1 MDRSDR
7 AHVLIAGGGVAAL
20 EAALALRA
28 LAEDRVSVELLAP
41 GPHFWYRPLAVAE
54 PFALGEARHFELSTL
69 AAEAGATFSP
79 GELVSVDAARRLAY
93 TSPRGA
99 VPYSMLLIACG
110 AVPKPAVDGALTF
123 RGPADTEKIERLL
136 AELEA
141 GEVRRVAFAVPSGAV
156 WSLPAYELALM
167 TASWLARRG
176 IAGAEVA
183 LVTPE
188 NEPLHLFGREA
199 SDAVRALLEERGI
212 ALHTHAHPAV
222 ARDGELLLV
231 ADGIVVADRV
241 VALPRLR
248 GPRIGGI
255 PQTFEGFIP
264 VDVHGR
270 VHGVEDVY
278 AAGDITTFP
287 VKQGGIASQQA
298 DAAAEAI
305 AAKTGVDMM
314 PSPFRPVLRGL
325 LLTGAEPRY
334 LRGELAGG
342 AGEVSQAS
350 PEPLWWPPAKIV
362 GRHLAPFLAG
372 LVGTEGPADRNV
384 ETGVSVEVELDAAMT
399 AHRRDRLLEEAVEDT
414 LGESPAA
421 TVGDVMSAEPLVV
434 VPEDTLGE
442 VAERMRA
449 LDVGSALVAEYGR
462 LIGILTSRDM
472 LQALAGRV
480 HSSEARV
487 RQWMTAEPIAVSA
500 ATTLEA
506 AALLMTEH
514 DIHHLPVL
522 EGERLSAWSACAT
535 SSARP
540 ARTRKR
546 EPESGSASELSLRE
560 GRRPVP

>member
-1 MDRSDR
+1 MDRSDQ

-41 GPHFWYRPLAVAE
+41 EPHFWYRPLAVAE
-54 PFALGEARHFELSTL
+54 PFALGEVRHFELSKL
-69 AAEAGATFSP
+69 ASDAGATFSP
-79 GELVSVDAARRLAY
+79 GALVSVDAARRLAY
-93 TSPRGA
+93 GSPGGA
-99 VPYSMLLIACG
+99 ISYDALLIACG

-123 RGPADTEKIERLL
+123 RGPADSAIIEQLL
-136 AELEA
+136 REIET
-141 GEVRRVAFAVPSGAV
+141 GEVHRVAFAVPAGAV

-167 TASWLARRG
+167 TASWLATRG
-176 IAGAEVA
+176 ITGVELT

-188 NEPLHLFGREA
+188 TEPLHLFGREA

-212 ALHTHAHPAV
+212 AVHTRADPAE

-241 VALPRLR
+241 VALPRLQ

-264 VDVHGR
+264 VDVYGR
-270 VHGVEDVY
+270 VHGVANVY

-287 VKQGGIASQQA
+287 VKQGGIAAQQA
-298 DAAAEAI
+298 DAAAETI
-305 AAKTGVDMM
+305 AAEAGVELM
-314 PSPFRPVLRGL
+314 PSPFRPILRGL

-342 AGEVSQAS
+342 AGEASQAS
-350 PEPLWWPPAKIV
+350 AEPLWWPPAKIV

-372 LVGTEGPADRNV
+372 LVGAGGPA
-384 ETGVSVEVELDAAMT
+384 EPAAEAGVAVEVQLDAAAT
-399 AHRRDRLLEEAVEDT
+399 ELRRDRRLEAAVEDA
-414 LGESPAA
+414 LGDS
-421 TVGDVMSAEPLVV
+421 TVARVGEVMFAKPLVV
-434 VPEDTLGE
+434 APEDTLGE
-442 VAERMRA
+442 VAERMRE

-472 LQALAGRV
+472 LEALAGRV
-480 HSSEARV
+480 HSSDARV
-487 RQWMTAEPIAVSA
+487 RQWMTAEPITVSA

-506 AALLMTEH
+506 AAILMAEH
-514 DIHHLPVL
+514 GIHHLPVID
-522 EGERLSAWSACAT
+522 GERPIGLVGMRDVVRSTGPHAEMR
-535 SSARP
+535 ARV
-540 ARTRKR
+540 
-546 EPESGSASELSLRE
+546 GL
-560 GRRPVP
+560 GF